1 MEQLIREL
9 ILNIDGESLPRQKKN
24 ISGKTKGLYVKN
36 TLDQAGKLVEIVLE
50 YLNLFARAVREI
62 GLRLEILTDKKF
74 ERTFKYELSK

>member
-9 ILNIDGESLPRQKKN
+9 ILNIDGERLPRQKKN